1 MNSGMHDSG
10 RRQSFASGA
19 IRDTADD
26 KPRPDLI
33 SPFAIERLGEW
44 LRLGARKYEERN
56 WEKGMP
62 VSRCVASLYRHLM
75 YYHQGHRNEDHLAAI
90 LFNAMAIIHYEEM
103 VKRGMLPLDL
113 LDMPDYGIVG
123 ETSGIEL

>member
-1 MNSGMHDSG
+1 MHDSG
-10 RRQSFASGA
+10 QRQSFASGA
-19 IRDTADD
+19 IRDTADE

-44 LRLGARKYEERN
+44 LRLGARKYKERN

-75 YYHQGHRNEDHLAAI
+75 YYHQGLRNEDHLAAI

-103 VKRGMLPLDL
+103 AKRDVLPVEL
-113 LDMPDYGIVG
+113 LDMPDYGIVA
-123 ETSGIEL
+123 SKIES